1 MTKKDDVGG
10 DGCRPD
16 SGGDCSCSVEAVLS
30 VDERGQMVLPKAM
43 RTALGVENGGK
54 LAAVTMQQDQ
64 EICCV
69 TLMRTD
75 RLDGMAR
82 SFLGPIVSAVFGE
95 DQDGE

>member
-1 MTKKDDVGG
+1 MMKKVDAGASS
-10 DGCRPD
+10 CRPD
-16 SGGDCSCSVEAVLS
+16 SEGSCSCSVEAVLS

-54 LAAVTMQQDQ
+54 LAAVTMQQGQ
-64 EICCV
+64 EMCCV

-82 SFLGPIVSAVFGE
+82 SFLSPIVSAVFGE
-95 DQDGE
+95 KGNGE